1 MKRGGRGRIHPTTT
15 TTMTKTTFRI
25 PFSKMDRGRATE
37 GGTRMGTG
45 PDRDRE
51 RGGGDNGEY
60 GRMEGGWLAAPELA
74 DRPAGLPACLPACP

>member
-1 MKRGGRGRIHPTTT
+1 
-15 TTMTKTTFRI
+15 
-25 PFSKMDRGRATE
+25 
-37 GGTRMGTG
+37 MGTG